1 MESFYGLL
9 LPTVTI
15 VAVFTFV
22 TVASWAENRRRE
34 RESYYREETYRKIL
48 EHGGDSGDRILE
60 LMRNEERVRE
70 RRRIEGLR
78 LGGLIT
84 TVVGIGVMIFLRAL
98 IDERTPIYLAGLIP
112 LLIGIVLVF
121 YGFFM
126 APRAMARERA
136 EATRPE

>member
-1 MESFYGLL
+1 M
-9 LPTVTI
+9 

-22 TVASWAENRRRE
+22 TVASWAENRRKE
-34 RESYYREETYRKIL
+34 RESYYREETYRKML
-48 EHGGDSGDRILE
+48 EHGGDSGDRILQ
-60 LMRNEERVRE
+60 LMRDEERIRE

-98 IDERTPIYLAGLIP
+98 VGDDTPIYLAGLIP
-112 LLIGIVLVF
+112 LLIGLVLVL

-126 APRAMARERA
+126 APRAMARDRS
-136 EATRPE
+136 EAARPE